1 MIRSIKIKDI
11 CEKLGLSYEG
21 EDITIDGL
29 GLCNRQCE
37 HSSVL
42 SYITAEDYI
51 KTADQNASVAALV
64 VSPELK
70 EKCLEFKIR
79 IKNFIVTDEPEKTFY
94 DIHEY
99 LYSQTDF
106 YDKYD
111 FDTVIGANADIAPS
125 AVIERG
131 VIIGDNVTIGHNS
144 VVRRGTVIDDN
155 VSIGCNST
163 IGAEGFQV
171 IKQPGMPPY
180 HVKHVGG
187 VHIHKNAYIS
197 DNTCVCNTLFEGK
210 TYIGENAHIDNL
222 VHIGHNGHIGDDSVI
237 TAGVILCGSVYIGN
251 DAWIAPNSSIAN
263 RVDIGDGA
271 TVWLGSVV
279 TRDVPPNSLAYGVPA
294 KCKS

>member
-21 EDITIDGL
+21 EDIAIDGL

-70 EKCLEFKIR
+70 EKCLEFKIK
-79 IKNFIVTDEPEKTFY
+79 IKNFIITDEPEKTFY

-111 FDTVIGANADIAPS
+111 FDTVIGANADIASS

-187 VHIHKNAYIS
+187 
-197 DNTCVCNTLFEGK
+197 G
-210 TYIGENAHIDNL
+210 AH
-222 VHIGHNGHIGDDSVI
+222 
-237 TAGVILCGSVYIGN
+237 T
-251 DAWIAPNSSIAN
+251 
-263 RVDIGDGA
+263 
-271 TVWLGSVV
+271 
-279 TRDVPPNSLAYGVPA
+279 
-294 KCKS
+294 